1 MNQTQPL
8 ELSICIVSWNVRDDL
23 LACLDSIYSGAGDLS
38 VEVIVV
44 DNASADD
51 TALATAQRYPQVRV
65 IENEDNRGFAA
76 GCNQGIEQATGRYI
90 LLLNPDTLVPPEALQ
105 QMVNFA
111 DQHPEAGIIGPK
123 LLYPDGRLQYSCRH
137 FPTIT
142 AAIFRNTFFGRV
154 MPRAA
159 SVADYLMSD
168 WDHNEVRKVD
178 WVSGAC
184 MLLRRELI
192 EQIGLLD
199 EQFFWG
205 SEDVDYCWRA
215 HKAGW
220 QVLYTPQP
228 EIIHAVGRSSDKAVI
243 PTIINS
249 HCSMYRLYCKHQAR
263 CFATRWLISIGVWL
277 RAVLLIGHTYLQR
290 VFAPRPN
297 EH

>member
-90 LLLNPDTLVPPEALQ
+90 LLLNPDTLVPPEAPQ

-228 EIIHAVGRSSDKAVI
+228 EIIHAVGRSSNQF
-243 PTIINS
+243 P
-249 HCSMYRLYCKHQAR
+249 
-263 CFATRWLISIGVWL
+263 
-277 RAVLLIGHTYLQR
+277 
-290 VFAPRPN
+290 P
-297 EH
+297 